1 MLTYVCTFSQS
12 DSSKYFFFLVLLEF
26 QKTLYAYVRN
36 VLYVRLV
43 IVTVGN
49 HVF

>member
-1 MLTYVCTFSQS
+1 MYVLLVKVTVVNIS
-12 DSSKYFFFLVLLEF
+12 FFLVLLEF